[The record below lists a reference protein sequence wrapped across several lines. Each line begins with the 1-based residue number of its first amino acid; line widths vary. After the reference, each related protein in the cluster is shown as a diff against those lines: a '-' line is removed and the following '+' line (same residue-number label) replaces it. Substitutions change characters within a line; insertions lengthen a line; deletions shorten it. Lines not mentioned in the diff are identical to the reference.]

1 MADKSIREFYDEI
14 GWNLV
19 GDTTTDALINENFTE
34 VATEYV
40 HKVRGRIGEVLGSGD
55 NLLDIGCGPIQYP
68 EYLAYSRNFEKRIC
82 VDLSKKALEIA
93 KSKLGGHGV
102 FFVGD
107 YLEIKT
113 EYEPYAGATLINV
126 LYHVDLNLQE
136 KLVRKIIS
144 ELESGAALV
153 VVYSNPK
160 SFSSRLNTSLVF
172 AKRFFRLVFQRRN
185 FNSQSNPIYFERHEL
200 NFWNLFESECDVK
213 VMAWRTFTPAIEKVL
228 FRKFFLGKKLLHLLF
243 KIEKQKAWARI
254 AEYQM
259 ITLTKK

>member
-1 MADKSIREFYDEI
+1 
-14 GWNLV
+14 
-19 GDTTTDALINENFTE
+19 
-34 VATEYV
+34 
-40 HKVRGRIGEVLGSGD
+40 
-55 NLLDIGCGPIQYP
+55 
-68 EYLAYSRNFEKRIC
+68 
-82 VDLSKKALEIA
+82 
-93 KSKLGGHGV
+93 
-102 FFVGD
+102 VGD

-136 KLVRKIIS
+136 KLVRKIIG

-200 NFWNLFESECDVK
+200 NFWNLFESECYVK

-243 KIEKQKAWARI
+243 NIEKQKAWARI